1 MCPREK
7 FVDFAKLKDLVPASH
22 ALGYFEDTFFYDFL
36 EKQTN
41 KTTKKIFGI

>member
-22 ALGYFEDTFFYDFL
+22 AQGYFEDTFLRFL
-36 EKQTN
+36 RKTN
-41 KTTKKIFGI
+41 KQDN